1 MGRLTPQQQIGLV
14 LIGLLILL
22 SFGRSLF
29 SNPLQLLFTLA
40 GLVVAIT
47 VHEFGHAWVAS
58 ALGDHTAAY
67 QGRVSLNPV
76 RHFDP
81 VGAMMILF
89 TFASGIGIGWGKPV
103 PVSPA
108 RLAGGRHGM
117 AAVALAGAAMNLLTA
132 AVLAL
137 SLFLSGPSLAQ
148 LSGGAIISALL
159 ATVVVVNVYL
169 AVFNIIIALPPLDG
183 YNFLVNV
190 LPLRLAFQVR
200 QLERFGPILLI
211 LVILG
216 SQMRLLGF
224 NLVGVLVGVPSRF
237 LLGLLHVA

>member
-1 MGRLTPQQQIGLV
+1 MTPQQQIGLV

-22 SFGRSLF
+22 TFGRSLL
-29 SNPLQLLFTLA
+29 SNPLSLLFTVA

-47 VHEFGHAWVAS
+47 VHEFGHAWVAN

-81 VGAMMILF
+81 IGALMILF
-89 TFASGIGIGWGKPV
+89 TFASGFGIGWGKPV

-117 AAVALAGAAMNLLTA
+117 AAVAVAGAAMNLLTA

-137 SLFLSGPSLAQ
+137 SLYLSGPSLAQ
-148 LSGGAIISALL
+148 VSGGAIVRALL
-159 ATVVVVNVYL
+159 TRVVFVNVYL

-183 YNFLVNV
+183 YNLLVNV
-190 LPLRLAFQVR
+190 LPLSLTFRLR
-200 QLERFGPILLI
+200 QLEQYGPILLI

-224 NLVGVLVGVPSRF
+224 NLVGVVVGVPSQ
-237 LLGLLHVA
+237 LILGLLHVA